1 MFSFST
7 SPDII
12 EAFNIS
18 ILLSN
23 TVPIMVYN
31 NTDLDKERIIL
42 DSKNKAGVYQ
52 FINLLT
58 GQSYVGSSINL
69 NRRLK
74 EYYSYKYISS
84 AAIGNSKI
92 CSSLLKNG
100 YSNLSLTI
108 LEYCKEKD
116 CTNREQFYIDVL
128 KPAMNILQMAGN
140 SLGYKHTPESLAKF
154 SGENHSRYGKSH
166 SAKTRALIS
175 LANSGRNNSMYGR
188 SLLHSVETKEKMSAA
203 KGRTIYLYTSDKSS
217 LINTFNSGRKA
228 AEYLETSHST
238 IMRYS
243 RNGLV
248 FKGQWILSTS
258 LITKE

>member
-58 GQSYVGSSINL
+58 GQSYVESSINL

-74 EYYSYKYISS
+74 EYYSYKYICYL
-84 AAIGNSKI
+84 A
-92 CSSLLKNG
+92 L
-100 YSNLSLTI
+100 I
-108 LEYCKEKD
+108 L
-116 CTNREQFYIDVL
+116 FVL
-128 KPAMNILQMAGN
+128 CV
-140 SLGYKHTPESLAKF
+140 SWH
-154 SGENHSRYGKSH
+154 GKSA
-166 SAKTRALIS
+166 SCD
-175 LANSGRNNSMYGR
+175 N
-188 SLLHSVETKEKMSAA
+188 
-203 KGRTIYLYTSDKSS
+203 
-217 LINTFNSGRKA
+217 
-228 AEYLETSHST
+228 
-238 IMRYS
+238 
-243 RNGLV
+243 
-248 FKGQWILSTS
+248 
-258 LITKE
+258 